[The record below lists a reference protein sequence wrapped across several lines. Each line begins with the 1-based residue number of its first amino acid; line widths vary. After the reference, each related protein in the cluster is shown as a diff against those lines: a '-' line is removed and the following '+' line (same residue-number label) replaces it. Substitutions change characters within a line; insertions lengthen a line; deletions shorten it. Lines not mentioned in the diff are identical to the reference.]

1 MKPSFYHSTLSLAFI
16 ICVVSTIVMIF
27 MRISPDPVLF
37 GVISGVVGAYIGSR
51 LPKTEETLPEQPTQT
66 YGTE

>member
-16 ICVVSTIVMIF
+16 VCVVSTVAMIF
-27 MRISPDPVLF
+27 MRITPDPVLF

-51 LPKTEETLPEQPTQT
+51 LPKDEKAEPALPVETLE
-66 YGTE
+66 

>member
-16 ICVVSTIVMIF
+16 VCVVSTVAMIF
-27 MRISPDPVLF
+27 MGITPDPVLF

-51 LPKTEETLPEQPTQT
+51 LPKAEETLPEQPTQT